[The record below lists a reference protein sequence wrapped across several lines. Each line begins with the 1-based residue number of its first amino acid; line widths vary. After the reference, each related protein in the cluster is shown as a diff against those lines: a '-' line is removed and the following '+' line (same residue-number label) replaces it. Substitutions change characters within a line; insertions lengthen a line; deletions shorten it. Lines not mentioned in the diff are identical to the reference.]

1 MLIHQS
7 VTVQPFAI
15 IHQHGSAHI
24 CSELHSLSIM
34 GNGQQRR
41 WDNVPNLDSKI
52 CFDTKVAGYLSI
64 YIYIIRLWWICMCLR
79 SPGDQHF
86 KHSGTEI
93 LDDFGA
99 LWGSDIIIIQLFR
112 VPSFDALPINIV
124 YTCLV
129 VDWPPYGW
137 RPSIEMRTA
146 DQERRLTRGLAM
158 LPMMPRN
165 IWMNLRYCRRH
176 HGFPHGSLGPAWV
189 ALQVALHSFLE
200 DSEHWGAGGRQLDQL
215 RPGNPRKVTKDTRRS
230 KVVPI

>member
-1 MLIHQS
+1 MVSS
-7 VTVQPFAI
+7 VDETTCQIWTVKYVSTRKWLAI
-15 IHQHGSAHI
+15 
-24 CSELHSLSIM
+24 
-34 GNGQQRR
+34 
-41 WDNVPNLDSKI
+41 
-52 CFDTKVAGYLSI
+52 YL

-200 DSEHWGAGGRQLDQL
+200 DSEHWGVGGRQLDQL